1 MFVTLAYNMC
11 ANVLAQSGFHDTT
24 DLFDLSG
31 GAECDFRLCMYSGIF
46 HGRWRAA
53 VATVISRGRIGGT
66 LCDTYQKAFPNPSGG
81 AQTF

>member
-1 MFVTLAYNMC
+1 MC
-11 ANVLAQSGFHDTT
+11 KCPARDRGFHDTT

-46 HGRWRAA
+46 HGRWRSGSGDCDLA
-53 VATVISRGRIGGT
+53 GRIGGT
-66 LCDTYQKAFPNPSGG
+66 LCDTYQKAFSNPSGG